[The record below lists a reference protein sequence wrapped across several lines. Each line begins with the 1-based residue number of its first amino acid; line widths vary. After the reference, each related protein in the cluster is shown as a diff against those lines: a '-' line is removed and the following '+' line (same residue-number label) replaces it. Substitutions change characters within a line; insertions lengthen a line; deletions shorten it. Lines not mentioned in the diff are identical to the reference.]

1 MRRLP
6 AVLFGVFC
14 LLFSACAY
22 RPATSPEPSV
32 EEMAGAML
40 MVGFEGTQAPD
51 SVLEAVA
58 AGRLGGVILFDKGRG
73 GAAFHNIVSPE
84 QVKKLT
90 SSLQSVAPRPL
101 LVAVD
106 QEGGRVRRLKAER
119 GFLPLPSA
127 EEMGRMSASE
137 VRALGLRAGREMAAL
152 GINVDLAPVVD
163 VRFSQKS
170 PGLGDAG
177 RVFSRDPAVVTRQAL
192 AFADG
197 LFQAGVLPAL
207 KHFPGLGS
215 AGEDS
220 HHKLPDVT
228 KRWRQEELLP
238 YGEAFRRSWPGMV
251 LVAHIYHR
259 GMDERLPSSLSSNVI
274 EGLLRSR
281 MGWDGV
287 VISDDLQMGAVTEY
301 ALEERVRLALL
312 AGNDILLFGN
322 YLNRDDR
329 LHERVFQAVL
339 SLVRSGEVS
348 RERLERSWRRI
359 EAMKRRL
366 YRARAD

>member
-1 MRRLP
+1 MRRR
-6 AVLFGVFC
+6 AF
-14 LLFSACAY
+14 LLGGLCALCQACAF
-22 RPATSPEPSV
+22 RPGRKTSVSV

-40 MVGFEGTQAPD
+40 MVGFQGAQAPE
-51 SVLEAVA
+51 SVREAVA
-58 AGRLGGVILFDKGRG
+58 AGRLGGIILFDKGRG
-73 GAAFHNIVSPE
+73 GADFYNIVSPE
-84 QVKKLT
+84 QVKALT

-106 QEGGRVRRLKAER
+106 QEGGKVRRLKTER
-119 GFLPLPSA
+119 GFQPLPSA
-127 EEMGRMSASE
+127 EEMGRMTTDE
-137 VRALGLRAGREMAAL
+137 VRLLGLRAGREMAAL

-163 VRFSQKS
+163 MRLSAKS

-177 RVFSRDPAVVTRQAL
+177 RLFGADADQVTGRAL

-197 LFQAGVLPAL
+197 LWQAGVLPAL

-220 HHKLPDVT
+220 HHDLPDVT
-228 KRWRQEELLP
+228 DSWSRKELLP
-238 YGEAFRRSWPGMV
+238 YEAAFRRGWPGMV

-259 GMDERLPSSLSSNVI
+259 GMDEKLPSSLSPAVI
-274 EGLLRSR
+274 EGLLRKN
-281 MGWDGV
+281 MDWDGV
-287 VISDDLQMGAVTEY
+287 VISDDLQMGAVSGRS
-301 ALEERVRLALL
+301 LEERVRLALL

-322 YLNRDDR
+322 YLKYDER

-339 SLVRSGEVS
+339 SLVQNGEVS

-359 EAMKRRL
+359 EAMKSRL
-366 YRARAD
+366 AGHGT